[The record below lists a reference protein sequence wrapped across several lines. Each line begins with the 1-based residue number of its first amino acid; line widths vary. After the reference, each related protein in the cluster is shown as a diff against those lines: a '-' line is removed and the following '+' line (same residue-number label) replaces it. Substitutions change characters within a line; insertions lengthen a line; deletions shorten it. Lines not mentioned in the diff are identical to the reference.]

1 MANDWQIGIKQAH
14 APQTSIRQFP
24 KLSIPDK
31 LSTTTWHDIDFRMGT
46 VVCHSRRFSREEL
59 HSSRGKDRKNGNRE
73 NTIPKPPIHCVRLRQ
88 KSIPWERDS
97 ISSRIVAPVVVNP
110 DMVSK
115 KGIGYRINASAKIK
129 RKHAEKGKNTH
140 ERVTTQYPSLRLILF
155 SAPRP

>member
-1 MANDWQIGIKQAH
+1 MAIVK
-14 APQTSIRQFP
+14 
-24 KLSIPDK
+24 
-31 LSTTTWHDIDFRMGT
+31 
-46 VVCHSRRFSREEL
+46 
-59 HSSRGKDRKNGNRE
+59 

-88 KSIPWERDS
+88 KKHTVGKGFNIIEN
-97 ISSRIVAPVVVNP
+97 SSSCSGKPGHGFE
-110 DMVSK
+110 